1 VLECVIQGMTF
12 ARVRALVLFGC
23 LAVIGLVVALVTVVA
38 DDQAAGGASGG
49 CEKGQPYAD
58 TEIRQEDKITVSVYN
73 GTGRAGVAA
82 AVAADLTDRG
92 FKAKAEKNDPNQDQV
107 DGVGKVRFG
116 PEGVG
121 SAQVVRAYLFG
132 EATREYDP
140 DKKGAVVDLIV
151 GKNFVELARLTDK
164 NIALAEIGQPEAPAG
179 TCERAAG

>member
-1 VLECVIQGMTF
+1 MTF
-12 ARVRALVLFGC
+12 ARVRAMVL
-23 LAVIGLVVALVTVVA
+23 IGALTVVGLIVALVTVFS
-38 DDQAAGGASGG
+38 DDQASGGASAG
-49 CEKGQPYAD
+49 CKAGQPYAD

-82 AVAADLTDRG
+82 AVAADLSDRG
-92 FKAKAEKNDPNQDQV
+92 FKAKAEKNDPNQADV
-107 DGVGKVRFG
+107 DGVGMVRYG

-140 DKKGAVVDLIV
+140 NKKGAAVDLIV

-164 NIALAEIGQPEAPAG
+164 NIALADLGQPEAPAG